1 MLPSDPEDE
10 DEPAGFVEPDRAK
23 PRPGRRPTE
32 SDEESF
38 EHEHVN
44 SEDES
49 EHEAPRMQT
58 FEEMS
63 DEGSTRQ
70 EPADPEESNSDS
82 EEEEGVVMAIDTP
95 EAERAALQGKSL
107 SAPLEGR
114 GKVPPKA
121 LANARKSVV
130 KTAPRVSKQQA
141 LQTKQTKLITI
152 PAPAPAPAQQRAVDS
167 EDSDDDEQPQSTMA
181 LRQPVP
187 LPAQEPLDAV
197 QDEQDA
203 RVAGAQGRQHA
214 GKVRSNGPT
223 NVVDPAIK
231 EMKLIIKEDDKD
243 LWFEIPCDF
252 FVHAVFKNS
261 HGVSLET
268 FPISWDVFSMKTQ
281 QRKEWFK
288 TTFLQSGAAQATQF
302 LQSIM
307 IMKIQHPESTSAGKF
322 ENKNAYQAVVAVDLP
337 KEEKARSLPNALPKL
352 PNSSKLLKTPQNA
365 NRRFTSR
372 TSHRRTRS
380 SLP

>member
-1 MLPSDPEDE
+1 
-10 DEPAGFVEPDRAK
+10 
-23 PRPGRRPTE
+23 
-32 SDEESF
+32 
-38 EHEHVN
+38 
-44 SEDES
+44 
-49 EHEAPRMQT
+49 MQT

-63 DEGSTRQ
+63 DDGSK
-70 EPADPEESNSDS
+70 PADPDESNSDS
-82 EEEEGVVMAIDTP
+82 EEEGVVMSIDTP
-95 EAERAALQGKSL
+95 EAERAALQGKSFSL
-107 SAPLEGR
+107 QGR
-114 GKVPPKA
+114 SK
-121 LANARKSVV
+121 ANAKPSAHKNECKSVV

-152 PAPAPAPAQQRAVDS
+152 PAPAPAPQRAVDS
-167 EDSDDDEQPQSTMA
+167 DDSDDDEQPQSTMA

-231 EMKLIIKEDDKD
+231 NMKLIIKEDDKD
-243 LWFEIPCDF
+243 LWFEIPCEF

-261 HGVSLET
+261 HGVPLET
-268 FPISWDVFSMKTQ
+268 FPISWDVFTLKTQ

-288 TTFLQSGAAQATQF
+288 TTFLQSGAAQATKF

-337 KEEKARSLPNALPKL
+337 KEEKVPPEQITLTPRMPSQNF
-352 PNSSKLLKTPQNA
+352 PNSSKLP

-372 TSHRRTRS
+372 TSHRRTQFC
-380 SLP
+380 LPWTAQ